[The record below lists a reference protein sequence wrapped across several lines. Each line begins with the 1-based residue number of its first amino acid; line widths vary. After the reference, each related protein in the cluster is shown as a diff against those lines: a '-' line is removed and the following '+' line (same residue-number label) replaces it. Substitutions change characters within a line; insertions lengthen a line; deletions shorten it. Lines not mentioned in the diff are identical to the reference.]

1 MKALFW
7 IGVAMMICWGI
18 LWLGVKIAIGAV
30 HALLILGAVLVGLAL
45 LRHKTS

>member
-7 IGVAMMICWGI
+7 IGVAMMVCWGI

-45 LRHKTS
+45 LRRGTS